1 MLGSCYRFPHNPPEC
16 CDDRNN
22 FSQSRWCKVYGSLL
36 VTVLLSGVLQ
46 EIWSYFLYLIL
57 FFSFAASLCSHT
69 QPQVYELAVG
79 DEQSCQW
86 IVSALLLVPKDV
98 WGNGVRIKQASQKIS
113 HRGTMCFK
121 RWLLELPPQSLT
133 KKRETAGDPWM
144 NVNLKQSNRRW
155 QEWTLT
161 V

>member
-1 MLGSCYRFPHNPPEC
+1 MRQGLWFPFAN
-16 CDDRNN
+16 
-22 FSQSRWCKVYGSLL
+22 SAALWG
-36 VTVLLSGVLQ
+36 VTRTPCSP
-46 EIWSYFLYLIL
+46 IL

-121 RWLLELPPQSLT
+121 R
-133 KKRETAGDPWM
+133 
-144 NVNLKQSNRRW
+144 
-155 QEWTLT
+155 
-161 V
+161 